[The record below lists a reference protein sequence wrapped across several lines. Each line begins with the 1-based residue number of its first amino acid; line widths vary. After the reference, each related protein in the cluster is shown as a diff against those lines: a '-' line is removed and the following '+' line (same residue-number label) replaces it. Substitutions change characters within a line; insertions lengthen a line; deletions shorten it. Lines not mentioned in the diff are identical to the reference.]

1 MINSPVYPGFFL
13 SINAVMVRLKL
24 LVLLLLCKSVTAQET
39 ADSVQSMQG
48 IVLKGYE
55 TNAGTLKI
63 PAAVS
68 YLNRKSIQAVS
79 TYSLLPAINQ
89 IAGVRMEERSPGS
102 YRLSIRGS
110 LLRSPFGV
118 RNIKVYLDDFL
129 LTDAGGNTYI
139 NLLDANMIGQAE
151 VIKGPTGSMY
161 GAGTGGAVLL
171 GGSDLLPAFSTD
183 TSAFRGMISGGRFGS
198 LNESVQYQLNK
209 KSITFSISQGH
220 SQAKGFRDQSALRK
234 DNVLLRLKTQTASKM
249 SSELMVL
256 LTDLEY
262 ETPGGLN
269 LNQRNAN
276 PRQARP
282 AAGIFPSAEA
292 QKTAIFNQTALLGF
306 TNSYKMGEKWQMVS
320 SITTA
325 LTRFKN
331 PFISNY
337 EKRIESNV
345 GLRTKVVYE
354 QKGAMPLQW
363 VSGFEIQRGGY
374 RIDSTGNKQ
383 GIATGNLVRDEV
395 IARQQFLFTQLN
407 WSPLKMIQLQT
418 GLSLNNFTYSIE
430 RTTGLPANGK
440 VPVDFKQQLLPRVA
454 LMFEPWSGLG
464 LYGQLS
470 KGYSAPG
477 IAEIRPSAGGLYS
490 GLQAEYGWNKEV
502 GMKLLTNQG
511 KIQLTA
517 AFFQFN
523 LKDAI
528 VRQTNSA
535 GAEFFVNAGS
545 TTQKGFEG
553 ELSILL
559 LNRPQGSFFQKIQ
572 FTQSLTLN
580 DFSFG
585 QYISAGT
592 DFSGK
597 KIAGIPDELYG
608 LTAQIGFLKRLELNV
623 NFSYAGRIPLTDAN
637 TVYAD
642 PYRLWAGKLS
652 WNGKLKK
659 VRTSLFLLFDNIGNI
674 NYSLGN
680 DLNAFGG
687 RYYNPSPERNMQIG
701 CVFSL

>member
-1 MINSPVYPGFFL
+1 
-13 SINAVMVRLKL
+13 
-24 LVLLLLCKSVTAQET
+24 
-39 ADSVQSMQG
+39 
-48 IVLKGYE
+48 
-55 TNAGTLKI
+55 
-63 PAAVS
+63 
-68 YLNRKSIQAVS
+68 
-79 TYSLLPAINQ
+79 
-89 IAGVRMEERSPGS
+89 
-102 YRLSIRGS
+102 
-110 LLRSPFGV
+110 LRSPFGV
-118 RNIKVYLDDFL
+118 RNIKVYLDNFL

-151 VIKGPTGSMY
+151 VIKGPAGSMY

-183 TSAFRGMISGGRFGS
+183 TSAFRGMISGGRFGT

-269 LNQRNAN
+269 LSQRNAN

-320 SITTA
+320 SITTG
-325 LTRFKN
+325 LTSFKN

-354 QKGAMPLQW
+354 QKGSIPLQW

-383 GIATGNLVRDEV
+383 GVATGNLVRDEV

-454 LMFEPWSGLG
+454 LMFEPWNGFG

-502 GMKLLTNQG
+502 GMKWLTNQG

-545 TTQKGFEG
+545 TIQKGFEG

-559 LNRPQGSFFQKIQ
+559 LNRPTGSFFQRIQ
-572 FTQSLTLN
+572 CTQSLTLN

-585 QYISAGT
+585 QYVSAGT

-597 KIAGIPDELYG
+597 RIAGIPDELYG

-637 TVYAD
+637 IVYAD

-652 WNGKLKK
+652 WNGKIKK
-659 VRTSLFLLFDNIGNI
+659 VRTSVFLLFDNIGNM

-687 RYYNPSPERNMQIG
+687 RYYNPSPERNMQLG
-701 CVFSL
+701 CVLSL

>member
-1 MINSPVYPGFFL
+1 
-13 SINAVMVRLKL
+13 VRLYI

-39 ADSVQSMQG
+39 SDSVRSIQG
-48 IVLKGYE
+48 ILLKGYE

-63 PAAVS
+63 PASVS

-79 TYSLLPAINQ
+79 TYSLLPAFNQ

-118 RNIKVYLDDFL
+118 RNIKVYLDEFL

-139 NLLDANMIGQAE
+139 NLLDANMVGQAE
-151 VIKGPTGSMY
+151 VIKGPAGSMY

-171 GGSDLLPAFSTD
+171 GGNDLLPAFSTD
-183 TSAFRGMISGGRFGS
+183 SSTFRGMISGGRFGAF
-198 LNESVQYQLNK
+198 NEAIQYQVNK
-209 KSITFSISQGH
+209 KNTSLSISQGH
-220 SQAKGFRDQSALRK
+220 AQATGFRDQSALRK
-234 DNVLLRLKTQTASKM
+234 DNVLLRLKTQPDSKM

-256 LTDLEY
+256 LSDLEY

-269 LNQRNAN
+269 LAQRNSN

-282 AAGIFPSAEA
+282 AAGIFPSTEA

-306 TNSYKMGEKWQMVS
+306 TSRYKISEKWQLVS
-320 SITTA
+320 SFTTG

-337 EKRIESNV
+337 EKRNESNV
-345 GLRTKVVYE
+345 GLRTKFVYE
-354 QKGAMPLQW
+354 RKGAMPVQW

-383 GIATGNLVRDEV
+383 GVPTGSLVRDEV

-407 WSPLKMIQLQT
+407 WSLLKVLRLQT
-418 GLSLNNFTYSIE
+418 GLSLNNFAYSIE
-430 RTTGLPANGK
+430 RTIGLPANGK
-440 VPVDFKQQLLPRVA
+440 VPVDFKLQLLPRVA
-454 LMFEPWSGLG
+454 LLFEPWSGLG
-464 LYGQLS
+464 VYGQLS
-470 KGYSAPG
+470 KGYSSPG

-490 GLQAEYGWNKEV
+490 GLQAEYGWNKEI
-502 GMKLLTNQG
+502 GIKWLANNG

-517 AFFQFN
+517 ALFQFN

-545 TTQKGFEG
+545 TRQKGFEG
-553 ELSILL
+553 EVSILL
-559 LNRPQGSFFQKIQ
+559 LNRPLGSVFQRILW
-572 FTQSLTLN
+572 TQSITLN

-585 QYISAGT
+585 QYISAGS

-597 KIAGIPDELYG
+597 RIAGVPDELYG
-608 LTAQIGFLKRLELNV
+608 LTAQVGFLKRFELHV
-623 NFSYAGRIPLTDAN
+623 NFSYASRIPLTDAN
-637 TVYAD
+637 VVYAD
-642 PYRLWAGKLS
+642 PYRLWTGRLS
-652 WNGKLKK
+652 WNTKFKK
-659 VRTSLFLLFDNIGNI
+659 VRTSLFLLVDNIGNI

-680 DLNAFGG
+680 DLNAFGS
-687 RYYNPSPERNMQIG
+687 RYYNPSPTRNLQIG
-701 CVFSL
+701 ANFSL

>member
-1 MINSPVYPGFFL
+1 
-13 SINAVMVRLKL
+13 
-24 LVLLLLCKSVTAQET
+24 
-39 ADSVQSMQG
+39 
-48 IVLKGYE
+48 
-55 TNAGTLKI
+55 
-63 PAAVS
+63 
-68 YLNRKSIQAVS
+68 
-79 TYSLLPAINQ
+79 
-89 IAGVRMEERSPGS
+89 
-102 YRLSIRGS
+102 
-110 LLRSPFGV
+110 
-118 RNIKVYLDDFL
+118 
-129 LTDAGGNTYI
+129 
-139 NLLDANMIGQAE
+139 MIGQAE
-151 VIKGPTGSMY
+151 VIKGPAGSMY

-183 TSAFRGMISGGRFGS
+183 TSVFRGMISGGRFGT

-209 KSITFSISQGH
+209 KSITFSIAQGH

-234 DNVLLRLKTQTASKM
+234 DNVLLRLKTQTASKIR
-249 SSELMVL
+249 SELMVL

-269 LNQRNAN
+269 LSQRNAN

-320 SITTA
+320 SITTG
-325 LTRFKN
+325 LTSFKN

-354 QKGAMPLQW
+354 QKGTMPLQW

-383 GIATGNLVRDEV
+383 GVATGSLVRDEV

-407 WSPLKMIQLQT
+407 WSPLKMVQLQT

-454 LMFEPWSGLG
+454 LMFEPWNGLG
-464 LYGQLS
+464 FYGQLS

-502 GMKLLTNQG
+502 GMKWLTSHG

-559 LNRPQGSFFQKIQ
+559 LNRPTGSFFQRIQ
-572 FTQSLTLN
+572 CTQSLTLN

-585 QYISAGT
+585 QYVSAGT

-659 VRTSLFLLFDNIGNI
+659 VRTSVFLLFDNIGNM
-674 NYSLGN
+674 N
-680 DLNAFGG
+680 
-687 RYYNPSPERNMQIG
+687 
-701 CVFSL
+701 

>member
-1 MINSPVYPGFFL
+1 M
-13 SINAVMVRLKL
+13 
-24 LVLLLLCKSVTAQET
+24 LLCKSVTAQET
-39 ADSVQSMQG
+39 ADSVLSMQG
-48 IVLKGYE
+48 VVMKGYE

-68 YLNRKSIQAVS
+68 YLNRKSLQAVS
-79 TYSLLPAINQ
+79 TYSLLPALNQ

-151 VIKGPTGSMY
+151 VIKGPAGSMY

-183 TSAFRGMISGGRFGS
+183 TSAFRGMISGGRFGT

-209 KSITFSISQGH
+209 KSMTFSIAQGH
-220 SQAKGFRDQSALRK
+220 SQAKGFRNQSALRK

-269 LNQRNAN
+269 LSQRNAN

-292 QKTAIFNQTALLGF
+292 QKAAIFNQTALLGF
-306 TNSYKMGEKWQMVS
+306 TNSYNMGEKWQMIS
-320 SITTA
+320 SITTG

-331 PFISNY
+331 PFISNF

-354 QKGAMPLQW
+354 QKGSMPLQW

-383 GIATGNLVRDEV
+383 GVATGNLVRDEV

-454 LMFEPWSGLG
+454 LMFEPWNGLG
-464 LYGQLS
+464 FYAQLS

-502 GMKLLTNQG
+502 GMKWLTNQG

-545 TTQKGFEG
+545 TIQKGFEG

-559 LNRPQGSFFQKIQ
+559 LNRPTGSFFQRIQ
-572 FTQSLTLN
+572 CTQSLTLN

-585 QYISAGT
+585 QYVSAGT

-597 KIAGIPDELYG
+597 RIAGIPDELYG

-642 PYRLWAGKLS
+642 LYRLWAGKLS

-659 VRTSLFLLFDNIGNI
+659 VRTSVFLLLDNIGNI

-687 RYYNPSPERNMQIG
+687 RYYNPSPERNMQLG
-701 CVFSL
+701 CVLSL

>member
-1 MINSPVYPGFFL
+1 
-13 SINAVMVRLKL
+13 
-24 LVLLLLCKSVTAQET
+24 
-39 ADSVQSMQG
+39 
-48 IVLKGYE
+48 
-55 TNAGTLKI
+55 
-63 PAAVS
+63 
-68 YLNRKSIQAVS
+68 
-79 TYSLLPAINQ
+79 
-89 IAGVRMEERSPGS
+89 
-102 YRLSIRGS
+102 
-110 LLRSPFGV
+110 
-118 RNIKVYLDDFL
+118 
-129 LTDAGGNTYI
+129 
-139 NLLDANMIGQAE
+139 MIGQAE
-151 VIKGPTGSMY
+151 VIKGPAGSMY

-183 TSAFRGMISGGRFGS
+183 TSAFSGMISGGRFGT

-220 SQAKGFRDQSALRK
+220 SQATGFRDQSALRK

-269 LNQRNAN
+269 LSQRNAN

-320 SITTA
+320 SITTG
-325 LTRFKN
+325 LTSFKN

-354 QKGAMPLQW
+354 QKGSMPLQW

-383 GIATGNLVRDEV
+383 GVATGNLVRDEV

-454 LMFEPWSGLG
+454 LMFEPWNGFG

-502 GMKLLTNQG
+502 GMKWLTNQG

-545 TTQKGFEG
+545 TIQKGFEG

-559 LNRPQGSFFQKIQ
+559 LNRPTGSFFQRIQ
-572 FTQSLTLN
+572 CTQSLTLN

-585 QYISAGT
+585 QYVSAGT

-597 KIAGIPDELYG
+597 RIAGIPDELYG

-637 TVYAD
+637 IVYAD

-652 WNGKLKK
+652 WNGKIKK
-659 VRTSLFLLFDNIGNI
+659 VRTSVFLLFDNIGNM

-687 RYYNPSPERNMQIG
+687 RYYNPSPERNMQLG
-701 CVFSL
+701 CVLSL